1 MGEADL
7 ALVMVTTTSPPLG
20 DARFDQQLLVDDPLD
35 LVVPV
40 NHPLTSRERVTLA
53 DAAREQWIV
62 SRPESAY
69 HQLTVAAWVTAEFT
83 PNLAHQ
89 ADEWV
94 EIAQME
100 ECLAF
105 MRRLK
110 SELSR

>member
-1 MGEADL
+1 MSA
-7 ALVMVTTTSPPLG
+7 
-20 DARFDQQLLVDDPLD
+20 
-35 LVVPV
+35 VPV
-40 NHPLTSRERVTLA
+40 APSNLSAALTLA
-53 DAAREQWIV
+53 EVHGLPVFPCR
-62 SRPESAY
+62 R
-69 HQLTVAAWVTAEFT
+69 
-83 PNLAHQ
+83 